1 MCLCVATAL
10 KLVRQTE
17 AVRLRA
23 RAPVA
28 KASILNVL
36 GLGRSRRRGVAVA
49 KGIILYTALRL
60 RFGNIVVLRLFVLDD
75 IMKLDMIEKKWLR
88 AVGLA
93 GSLAVYI
100 STFCKPWPKS
110 GFLTWSV
117 LAYWAYALKQ
127 IYKEAGM
134 AAVLSKEVLVPTAY
148 AIAGY
153 FLLANLPELSG
164 V

>member
-1 MCLCVATAL
+1 MRRHFWCLCVLAGAAL
-10 KLVRQTE
+10 KPPRRHIA
-17 AVRLRA
+17 AVRPRA

-88 AVGLA
+88 AVGLTT
-93 GSLAVYI
+93 SLAIYI
-100 STFCKPWPKS
+100 GSFCKPLPK
-110 GFLTWSV
+110 
-117 LAYWAYALKQ
+117 
-127 IYKEAGM
+127 
-134 AAVLSKEVLVPTAY
+134 
-148 AIAGY
+148 
-153 FLLANLPELSG
+153 
-164 V
+164 